1 MDWFS
6 STGSLALGIFILMIA
21 GDKLIS
27 AAVNLGL
34 RWRVSPLFIGTT
46 VVAAGTSLPE
56 LVVAVLAQMED
67 SSGLTVGNVLG
78 SNIFNIGVVLGVI
91 FIWKHQK
98 GLVGG
103 KAESYVLNLL
113 TFIFLG
119 TLYWALSDNSISIL
133 TIQHGLFLLTLFLL
147 VMVLNY
153 NRGRSQSVNSDLEE
167 FIDSKTSR
175 WAYLTLSAG
184 MIGLWIGAEFLV
196 QGASDLARLL
206 GASETTIGLTVVAA
220 GTGAPE
226 LFASI
231 SALRKGSTHIALG
244 NILGSNIFNTLGIVG
259 AATLIAPLP
268 MDTELLRIDLW
279 VMTGLTMSLLLLQ
292 GVLKG
297 KLALRTYGIVLLL
310 VYSAWLLGEV
320 V

>member
-1 MDWFS
+1 MDWLS
-6 STGSLALGIFILMIA
+6 SSGSLVLGIFMLMIA

-46 VVAAGTSLPE
+46 VVAAGTSFPE
-56 LVVAVLAQMED
+56 LVVAILAQIEE
-67 SSGLTVGNVLG
+67 SSGLTIGNVIG
-78 SNIFNIGVVLGVI
+78 SNIFNIGVVLGVV

-103 KAESYVLNLL
+103 KAESYVLSLL

-119 TLYWALSDNSISIL
+119 TLYWAISDNSISIL
-133 TIQHGLFLLTLFLL
+133 TIQHGLFLLTLFIL
-147 VMVLNY
+147 VMILNY
-153 NRGRSQSVNSDLEE
+153 KRGRSQSVNSDLEE
-167 FIDSKTSR
+167 FIDSETSR
-175 WAYLTLSAG
+175 WTYLSLFVS

-196 QGASDLARLL
+196 HGASELARLL
-206 GASETTIGLTVVAA
+206 GANETTIGLTVVAA

-226 LFASI
+226 LFACI
-231 SALRKGSTHIALG
+231 SALRKGSSQIALG

-297 KLALRTYGIVLLL
+297 KFALRTYGIVLLL
-310 VYSAWLLGEV
+310 VYSAWLLEGV
-320 V
+320 I

>member
-1 MDWFS
+1 MDWLS
-6 STGSLALGIFILMIA
+6 SSGSLVLGIFMLMIA

-34 RWRVSPLFIGTT
+34 RWRVSPLFIGST
-46 VVAAGTSLPE
+46 VVAAGTSFPE
-56 LVVAVLAQMED
+56 LVVAILAQIEE
-67 SSGLTVGNVLG
+67 SSGLTIGNVIG
-78 SNIFNIGVVLGVI
+78 SNIFNIGVVLGVV

-119 TLYWALSDNSISIL
+119 TLYWAISDNSISIL
-133 TIQHGLFLLTLFLL
+133 TIQHGLFLLTLFIL
-147 VMVLNY
+147 VMILNY
-153 NRGRSQSVNSDLEE
+153 KRGRSQSVNSDLEE
-167 FIDSKTSR
+167 FIDSETSR
-175 WAYLTLSAG
+175 WTYLSLFVS

-196 QGASDLARLL
+196 HGASELARLL
-206 GASETTIGLTVVAA
+206 GANETTIGLTVVAA

-226 LFASI
+226 LFACI
-231 SALRKGSTHIALG
+231 SALRKGSSQIALG

-297 KLALRTYGIVLLL
+297 KFALRTYGIVLLL
-310 VYSAWLLGEV
+310 VYSAWLLEGV
-320 V
+320 I